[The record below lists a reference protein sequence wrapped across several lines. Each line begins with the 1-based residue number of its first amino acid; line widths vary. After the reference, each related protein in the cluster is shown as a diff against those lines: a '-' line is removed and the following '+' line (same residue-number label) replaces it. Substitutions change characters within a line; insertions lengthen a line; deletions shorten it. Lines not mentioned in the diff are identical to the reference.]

1 MQRTIIEKS
10 TSLFL
15 AFVLSFSVL
24 FAGLGSISPA
34 YADEISDLQAQI
46 AQATEDHTKALEK
59 AFALEQQ
66 ITENTKRIEE
76 IEEELPEQQEKS
88 NDATVALYKLNQEGL
103 SLIDMILGAQT
114 LQEFLT
120 SIDYVTSFQQKNLKE
135 INRLNA
141 LKEELDETEES
152 LVSDKEEAEAE
163 KKRAEEALL
172 KTEDKLAQA
181 EMKKAEAD
189 AAAALA
195 DEAAQQ
201 EEEQAADS
209 GDGEGANSGG
219 SGGSGGSS
227 GGSGGAANPEWP
239 SDKAA
244 FVDMWS
250 GRINS
255 YLSGSPLSGYG
266 RNFAEAAWNYGVD
279 PRWSPAISNTESSK
293 GLYCYRPYNAWG
305 WGGISWGSWEESI
318 DAHVRGLANG
328 YGYTISEAAAQKYCP
343 GGWENWYSKTLNQ
356 MNMI

>member
-1 MQRTIIEKS
+1 MQRTTTEKS
-10 TSLFL
+10 ISLFL
-15 AFVLSFSVL
+15 SFVLSFSVL
-24 FAGLGSISPA
+24 FAGIGHTAPA

-59 AFALEQQ
+59 GFALEQQ
-66 ITENTKRIEE
+66 IEENTQRIEE

-88 NDATVALYKLNQEGL
+88 NDAAIALYKLNQEGL

-114 LQEFLT
+114 LQEFLI
-120 SIDYVTSFQQKNLKE
+120 SIDYVTSFQQKNINEL
-135 INRLNA
+135 NRLND
-141 LKEELDETEES
+141 LKEELSAIEES
-152 LVSDKEEAEAE
+152 LTTDKAEAE
-163 KKRAEEALL
+163 TEKERAEEALA
-172 KTEDKLAQA
+172 KAEDKLALA

-195 DEAAQQ
+195 AEEAQQ
-201 EEEQAADS
+201 EEQQQAPESS
-209 GDGEGANSGG
+209 GGGSANSGG
-219 SGGSGGSS
+219 SGGGS
-227 GGSGGAANPEWP
+227 GSGGPSDIDWP

-244 FVDMWS
+244 FVNSWGS
-250 GRINS
+250 RINS

-279 PRWSPAISNTESSK
+279 PRWSPAISHTESSK

-343 GGWENWYSKTLNQ
+343 GSWQSWYSKTLNQ